1 MLDPVILRQ
10 LPPLA
15 DFRDED
21 LALLAGVLRER
32 QFVAGD
38 LVVNEGEIGSD
49 LFLLLAGEVAVLRT
63 GARSEQKQVAVIGA
77 GEIFGEMSFLDRKP
91 RTASVRAVKTSR
103 VLVLTRDRFESLYQE
118 NLGVYARFLRL
129 IADTITAR
137 LRKLGLQ
144 VNQRSLWA

>member
-1 MLDPVILRQ
+1 MLDPAVLRQ

-38 LVVNEGEIGSD
+38 LLVNEGEIGSD

-63 GARSEQKQVAVIGA
+63 GARNEQKQVAVIGA

-91 RTASVRAVKTSR
+91 RTASVRAAKTSR
-103 VLVLTRDRFESLYQE
+103 VLVLTREKFELLYQE

>member
-1 MLDPVILRQ
+1 MPDPAVLRQ
-10 LPPLA
+10 LPLLA

-21 LALLAGVLRER
+21 LALLAGALRER

-38 LVVNEGEIGSD
+38 LIVTEGEIGSD

-63 GARSEQKQVAVIGA
+63 GARSEQKQVAVITA
-77 GEIFGEMSFLDRKP
+77 GQFFGEMSFLDRKP